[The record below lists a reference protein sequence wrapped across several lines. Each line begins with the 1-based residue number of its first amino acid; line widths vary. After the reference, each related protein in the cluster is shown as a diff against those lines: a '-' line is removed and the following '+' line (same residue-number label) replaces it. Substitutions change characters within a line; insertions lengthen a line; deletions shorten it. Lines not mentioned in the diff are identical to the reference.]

1 MNKIKF
7 LTKVGDT
14 TLGGDPEVFFMK
26 GGDVFP
32 ACGLIGGNKR
42 HPRVVDCGALQE
54 DNVMA
59 ELNINP
65 TTKSEEFV
73 SNINRVYEQLVVIA
87 ESNNCTIGIHA
98 ARDIDE
104 GIIYTYDKAKEFGC
118 EPDFNAYT
126 GKANPTP
133 DAYNTLRTCAGHI
146 HIGYEVEGGHTF
158 ESSSLLTKYLDAYV
172 GTYCVIT
179 DEDTKRMSRYGKA
192 GAFRPKSYGTE
203 YRVPSNFWLKSD
215 ELKHEIFNRIRTG
228 YKALYDGVKLPSII
242 KTIHAINTQDRAMCK
257 EVLSCLS

>member
-1 MNKIKF
+1 MSEIKF
-7 LTKVGDT
+7 LTEARNT
-14 TLGGDPEVFFMK
+14 TLGCDPEVFFMK
-26 GGDVFP
+26 DGQVFP

-42 HPRVVDCGALQE
+42 HPKIVDCGALQE

-59 ELNINP
+59 EININP
-65 TTKSEEFV
+65 TTKSEIFV
-73 SNINRVYEQLVVIA
+73 SNINRVYEQLTSIA
-87 ESNNCTIGIHA
+87 LANNCTIGTHA
-98 ARDIDE
+98 SRDIGED
-104 GIIYTYDKAKEFGC
+104 IIYTYDKAKEFGC

-126 GKANPTP
+126 GKINPIP
-133 DAYNTLRTCAGHI
+133 DVYSTLRTCAGHI
-146 HIGYEVEGGHTF
+146 HIGYAVEGGHTF

-179 DEDTKRMSRYGKA
+179 DEDANRMSRYGKA

-215 ELKHEIFNRIRTG
+215 DLKGEIFRRIRMG

-242 KTIHAINTQDRAMCK
+242 KTIHSINTQDKSMCK
-257 EVLSCLS
+257 EILSCLS